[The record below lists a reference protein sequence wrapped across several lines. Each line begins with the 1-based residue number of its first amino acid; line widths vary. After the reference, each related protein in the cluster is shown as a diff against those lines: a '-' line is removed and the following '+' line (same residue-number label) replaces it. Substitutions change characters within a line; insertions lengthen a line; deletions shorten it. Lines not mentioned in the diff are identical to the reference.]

1 MSYSDRLKVLKIPS
15 LTYRRFRGDMIQ
27 VYKLLNNKED
37 IDYGRF
43 FELNTHTT
51 RGHALKL
58 NKNHVKRK
66 FERTFSSRV
75 VSSWNALPEIVVTAP
90 TLNTFKNQI
99 DKFIGEKQYT
109 VFPENSW
116 LYIREGDK

>member
-1 MSYSDRLKVLKIPS
+1 MVISFRFKKDIEALERVQKRATKLVYYVRHMSYSDRLKVLKIPS

-51 RGHALKL
+51 RRYAL
-58 NKNHVKRK
+58 
-66 FERTFSSRV
+66 
-75 VSSWNALPEIVVTAP
+75 
-90 TLNTFKNQI
+90 
-99 DKFIGEKQYT
+99 
-109 VFPENSW
+109 
-116 LYIREGDK
+116 